1 MSPNTTLPRPEG
13 HIYLFYSP
21 TSPPNWGIAPFAIH
35 VFVYRNVHVALE
47 VLLEVAGAIK
57 AQRSERGIGDLLTG
71 HLFFRGN
78 SDVTQRLLPTHLRA
92 PWSQPPPR
100 ERFSVADPPMVNG
113 SRRESAFCV
122 F

>member
-1 MSPNTTLPRPEG
+1 MSPNTTVPRPEG
-13 HIYLFYSP
+13 HIYLSYSP
-21 TSPPNWGIAPFAIH
+21 TSPPNWGIASYDIH

-71 HLFFRGN
+71 HLLFRGN
-78 SDVTQRLLPTHLRA
+78 SDVTAITTNPFTGSMESATPARTFQRGR
-92 PWSQPPPR
+92 S
-100 ERFSVADPPMVNG
+100 ADGEG
-113 SRRESAFCV
+113 SGRESAFCV